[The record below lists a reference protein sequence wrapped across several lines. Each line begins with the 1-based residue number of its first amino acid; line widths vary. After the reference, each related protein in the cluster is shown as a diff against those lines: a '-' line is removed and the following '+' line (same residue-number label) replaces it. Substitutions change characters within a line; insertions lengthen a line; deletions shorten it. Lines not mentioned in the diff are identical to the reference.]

1 MSRFSSILEQND
13 VAQVFDLFETYQ
25 KNSIYVVGGS
35 IRDALLN
42 REITDIDFATS
53 LKPKTITE
61 ILNKEN
67 IKFIDVGIDHGT
79 VTAIINERKFE
90 ITTFRNDIFTDGRH
104 AQVSF
109 SNSLEEDA
117 LRRDFTINAMYLD
130 KGGNLIDPKDGKTDL
145 ENRVVRFIGN
155 PDERIKED
163 YLRLLRYFRFL
174 SRYLDN
180 IDKAS
185 MDASILLAKNLN
197 LLSAERLLLE
207 FNKILL
213 SKNAINILDKIIK
226 NDVLT
231 NIFIPVLIDN
241 YQLNKSLLK
250 NILAKLI
257 NYKDRLN
264 YPFIIYVS
272 FLITFLEQKETNK
285 NNIISLVI
293 KKFKLSREDKRLLIR
308 NIDWLLNIKKINK
321 ITIINLWLDY
331 GELEVMDFKDILII
345 NDISI
350 KNDLKNAFNKPPPK
364 FPISGKDLIKK
375 GLKEGKEVG
384 QVLNHIRD
392 WWILNDCK
400 PSYSECLDKIKNF
413 HN

>member
-130 KGGNLIDPKDGKTDL
+130 KGGNLFDPTDGKKDL
-145 ENRVVRFIGN
+145 ENKVVRFIGN

-163 YLRLLRYFRFL
+163 YLRILRYFRFL
-174 SRYLDN
+174 ALFGDISPDAEVMKTIKANLDKLSVVSKERQWNELKSILSLNAPNNAISAMSEIGLLDVYFDGTSINDAFVNLIEIESRISLSIDPILRLSTLIENSLDKANTIIKKLPLSKSDSTDLLKLSTLNKKIVSYMSMKEVRYLLYLLGRDGFQKQILVN
-180 IDKAS
+180 WAKDTNNKNEVNWRSLYEVAQSWEKPSFALTAKDVINMGISQGPMVGDILKEVEDWWAENDFIDDKFS
-185 MDASILLAKNLN
+185 LI
-197 LLSAERLLLE
+197 ERL
-207 FNKILL
+207 KAIVQ
-213 SKNAINILDKIIK
+213 SKK
-226 NDVLT
+226 
-231 NIFIPVLIDN
+231 
-241 YQLNKSLLK
+241 
-250 NILAKLI
+250 
-257 NYKDRLN
+257 
-264 YPFIIYVS
+264 
-272 FLITFLEQKETNK
+272 
-285 NNIISLVI
+285 
-293 KKFKLSREDKRLLIR
+293 
-308 NIDWLLNIKKINK
+308 
-321 ITIINLWLDY
+321 
-331 GELEVMDFKDILII
+331 
-345 NDISI
+345 
-350 KNDLKNAFNKPPPK
+350 
-364 FPISGKDLIKK
+364 
-375 GLKEGKEVG
+375 
-384 QVLNHIRD
+384 
-392 WWILNDCK
+392 
-400 PSYSECLDKIKNF
+400 
-413 HN
+413 

>member
-130 KGGNLIDPKDGKTDL
+130 MGGNLIDPKDGKTDL

-163 YLRLLRYFRFL
+163 YLRILRYFRFL
-174 SRYLDN
+174 ALFGDISPDAEVMKTIKANLDKLSVVSKERQWNELKSILSLTAPNIAISAMSEIGLLDDYFNGTGINDAFVNLIEIESRISLSIDPILRLSTLIENSLDKANTIIKKLPLSKSDSTDLLKLSTLNKKIVSYMSMKEVRYLLYLLGRDGFQKQILVN
-180 IDKAS
+180 WAKDTNNKNEVNWRSLYEVAQSWEKPSFALTAKDVINMGISQGPMVGAILKEVEDWWAENDFIDDKFS
-185 MDASILLAKNLN
+185 LI
-197 LLSAERLLLE
+197 ERL
-207 FNKILL
+207 KAIVQ
-213 SKNAINILDKIIK
+213 SKK
-226 NDVLT
+226 
-231 NIFIPVLIDN
+231 
-241 YQLNKSLLK
+241 
-250 NILAKLI
+250 
-257 NYKDRLN
+257 
-264 YPFIIYVS
+264 
-272 FLITFLEQKETNK
+272 
-285 NNIISLVI
+285 
-293 KKFKLSREDKRLLIR
+293 
-308 NIDWLLNIKKINK
+308 
-321 ITIINLWLDY
+321 
-331 GELEVMDFKDILII
+331 
-345 NDISI
+345 
-350 KNDLKNAFNKPPPK
+350 
-364 FPISGKDLIKK
+364 
-375 GLKEGKEVG
+375 
-384 QVLNHIRD
+384 
-392 WWILNDCK
+392 
-400 PSYSECLDKIKNF
+400 
-413 HN
+413 

>member
-163 YLRLLRYFRFL
+163 YLRILRYFRFL
-174 SRYLDN
+174 ALFGDISPDAEVMKTIKANLDKLSVVSKDRQWNELKSILSLNAPNNAISAMSEIGLLDVYFDGTSINDAFVNLIEIESRISLSIDPILRLSTLIENSLDKANTIIKKLPLSKSDSTDLLKLSTLNKKIVSYMSMKEVRYLLYLLGRDGFQKQILVN
-180 IDKAS
+180 WAKDTNNKNEVNWRSLYEVAQSWEKAS
-185 MDASILLAKNLN
+185 FALTAKDVINMGISQGPMVGDILKEVEDWWAENDFIDDKFSLI
-197 LLSAERLLLE
+197 ERL
-207 FNKILL
+207 KAIVQ
-213 SKNAINILDKIIK
+213 SKK
-226 NDVLT
+226 
-231 NIFIPVLIDN
+231 
-241 YQLNKSLLK
+241 
-250 NILAKLI
+250 
-257 NYKDRLN
+257 
-264 YPFIIYVS
+264 
-272 FLITFLEQKETNK
+272 
-285 NNIISLVI
+285 
-293 KKFKLSREDKRLLIR
+293 
-308 NIDWLLNIKKINK
+308 
-321 ITIINLWLDY
+321 
-331 GELEVMDFKDILII
+331 
-345 NDISI
+345 
-350 KNDLKNAFNKPPPK
+350 
-364 FPISGKDLIKK
+364 
-375 GLKEGKEVG
+375 
-384 QVLNHIRD
+384 
-392 WWILNDCK
+392 
-400 PSYSECLDKIKNF
+400 
-413 HN
+413 

>member
-67 IKFIDVGIDHGT
+67 IKFIDVGINHGT

-130 KGGNLIDPKDGKTDL
+130 KSGNLIDPTDGKKDL
-145 ENRVVRFIGN
+145 ENRVVRFIGR

-163 YLRLLRYFRFL
+163 YLRILRYFRFL
-174 SRYLDN
+174 ALFGDISPDAEVMKTISANLDKLSVVSKERQWNELKSILTLTAPNNAISAMSEIGLLDDYFNGIGINDAFVNLIEIESKISFSIDPILRLSTLIENSLDKANTIIKKLPLSKSESTDLLKLCTLNKKVVSYMSMKEVRYLLYLLGRDGCQKQILVTWAKDAN
-180 IDKAS
+180 NKNEVNWRSLYEVAQSWEKPSFALTAKDVINMGISQGPMVGDILKEVEDWWAENDFIDDKFS
-185 MDASILLAKNLN
+185 LI
-197 LLSAERLLLE
+197 ERL
-207 FNKILL
+207 KAIVQ
-213 SKNAINILDKIIK
+213 SKK
-226 NDVLT
+226 
-231 NIFIPVLIDN
+231 
-241 YQLNKSLLK
+241 
-250 NILAKLI
+250 
-257 NYKDRLN
+257 
-264 YPFIIYVS
+264 
-272 FLITFLEQKETNK
+272 
-285 NNIISLVI
+285 
-293 KKFKLSREDKRLLIR
+293 
-308 NIDWLLNIKKINK
+308 
-321 ITIINLWLDY
+321 
-331 GELEVMDFKDILII
+331 
-345 NDISI
+345 
-350 KNDLKNAFNKPPPK
+350 
-364 FPISGKDLIKK
+364 
-375 GLKEGKEVG
+375 
-384 QVLNHIRD
+384 
-392 WWILNDCK
+392 
-400 PSYSECLDKIKNF
+400 
-413 HN
+413 

>member
-163 YLRLLRYFRFL
+163 YLRILRYFRFL
-174 SRYLDN
+174 ALFGDISPDAEVMKTIKANLDKLSVVSKERQWN
-180 IDKAS
+180 ELK
-185 MDASILLAKNLN
+185 SILCLN
-197 LLSAERLLLE
+197 AP
-207 FNKILL
+207 N
-213 SKNAINILDKIIK
+213 NAISAMSEIGLLDVYFDGTSINDAFVNLIEIESRISLSIDPILR
-226 NDVLT
+226 LST
-231 NIFIPVLIDN
+231 LIDN
-241 YQLNKSLLK
+241 SLDKANTIIKKLPLSKSDSTDLLKLSTLNKKIVSYMSMKEVRYLLYLLGRDGFQK
-250 NILAKLI
+250 QILVNWAKDT
-257 NYKDRLN
+257 N
-264 YPFIIYVS
+264 
-272 FLITFLEQKETNK
+272 NK
-285 NNIISLVI
+285 NEVNWRSLYEVAQSWEKPSFALTAKDVINMGISQGPMV
-293 KKFKLSREDKRLLIR
+293 
-308 NIDWLLNIKKINK
+308 
-321 ITIINLWLDY
+321 
-331 GELEVMDFKDILII
+331 GDIL
-345 NDISI
+345 
-350 KNDLKNAFNKPPPK
+350 
-364 FPISGKDLIKK
+364 
-375 GLKEGKEVG
+375 KEVE
-384 QVLNHIRD
+384 D
-392 WWILNDCK
+392 WWAENDFID
-400 PSYSECLDKIKNF
+400 DKFSLIERLKAIVQSKK
-413 HN
+413 

>member
-61 ILNKEN
+61 ILDKEN

-163 YLRLLRYFRFL
+163 YLRILRYFRFL
-174 SRYLDN
+174 ALFGDISPDAEVMKTISANLDKLSVVSKERQWNELKSILSLNAPNNAISAMSEIGLLDDYFDGTSINDAFVNLIEIESRISLSIDPILRLSTLIENSLDKANTIIKKLPLSKSDSTDLLKLSTLNKKIVSYMSMKEVRYLLYLLGRDGFQKQILVN
-180 IDKAS
+180 WAKDTNNKNEVNWRSLYEVAQSWEKPSFALTAKDVINMGISQGPMVGDILKEVEDWWAENDFIDDKFS
-185 MDASILLAKNLN
+185 LI
-197 LLSAERLLLE
+197 ERL
-207 FNKILL
+207 KAIVQ
-213 SKNAINILDKIIK
+213 SKK
-226 NDVLT
+226 
-231 NIFIPVLIDN
+231 
-241 YQLNKSLLK
+241 
-250 NILAKLI
+250 
-257 NYKDRLN
+257 
-264 YPFIIYVS
+264 
-272 FLITFLEQKETNK
+272 
-285 NNIISLVI
+285 
-293 KKFKLSREDKRLLIR
+293 
-308 NIDWLLNIKKINK
+308 
-321 ITIINLWLDY
+321 
-331 GELEVMDFKDILII
+331 
-345 NDISI
+345 
-350 KNDLKNAFNKPPPK
+350 
-364 FPISGKDLIKK
+364 
-375 GLKEGKEVG
+375 
-384 QVLNHIRD
+384 
-392 WWILNDCK
+392 
-400 PSYSECLDKIKNF
+400 
-413 HN
+413 

>member
-163 YLRLLRYFRFL
+163 YLRILRYFRFL
-174 SRYLDN
+174 ALFGDISPDAEVMKTIKANLDKLSVVSKERQWNELKSILTLTAPNNAISAMSEIGLLDDYFNGIGINDAFVNLIEIESRISLSIDPILRLSTLIENSLDKANTIIKKLPLSKSDSTDLLKLCTLNKKVVSYMSMKEVRYLLYLLGRDGFQKQILVN
-180 IDKAS
+180 WAKDTNNKNEVNWRSLYEVAQSWEKPSFALTAKDVINMGISQGPMVGDILKEVEDWWAENDFIDDKFS
-185 MDASILLAKNLN
+185 LI
-197 LLSAERLLLE
+197 ERL
-207 FNKILL
+207 KAIVQ
-213 SKNAINILDKIIK
+213 SKK
-226 NDVLT
+226 
-231 NIFIPVLIDN
+231 
-241 YQLNKSLLK
+241 
-250 NILAKLI
+250 
-257 NYKDRLN
+257 
-264 YPFIIYVS
+264 
-272 FLITFLEQKETNK
+272 
-285 NNIISLVI
+285 
-293 KKFKLSREDKRLLIR
+293 
-308 NIDWLLNIKKINK
+308 
-321 ITIINLWLDY
+321 
-331 GELEVMDFKDILII
+331 
-345 NDISI
+345 
-350 KNDLKNAFNKPPPK
+350 
-364 FPISGKDLIKK
+364 
-375 GLKEGKEVG
+375 
-384 QVLNHIRD
+384 
-392 WWILNDCK
+392 
-400 PSYSECLDKIKNF
+400 
-413 HN
+413 

>member
-42 REITDIDFATS
+42 KEITDIDFATS

-155 PDERIKED
+155 PEERIKED
-163 YLRLLRYFRFL
+163 YLRILRYFRFL
-174 SRYLDN
+174 ALFGDISPDAEVMKTIKANLDKLSVVSKERQWNELKSILSLTAPNNAISAMSEIGLLDVFFDGTSINDAFVNLIEIESRISLSIDPILRLSTLIENSLDKANTIIKKLPLSKSDSTDLLKLSTLNKKIVSYMSMKEVRYLLYLLGRDDFQKQILVN
-180 IDKAS
+180 WAKDTNNKNEVNWRSLYEVAQSWEKPSFALTAKDVINMGISQGPMVGDILKEVEDWWAENDFIDDKFS
-185 MDASILLAKNLN
+185 LI
-197 LLSAERLLLE
+197 ERL
-207 FNKILL
+207 KAIVQ
-213 SKNAINILDKIIK
+213 SKK
-226 NDVLT
+226 
-231 NIFIPVLIDN
+231 
-241 YQLNKSLLK
+241 
-250 NILAKLI
+250 
-257 NYKDRLN
+257 
-264 YPFIIYVS
+264 
-272 FLITFLEQKETNK
+272 
-285 NNIISLVI
+285 
-293 KKFKLSREDKRLLIR
+293 
-308 NIDWLLNIKKINK
+308 
-321 ITIINLWLDY
+321 
-331 GELEVMDFKDILII
+331 
-345 NDISI
+345 
-350 KNDLKNAFNKPPPK
+350 
-364 FPISGKDLIKK
+364 
-375 GLKEGKEVG
+375 
-384 QVLNHIRD
+384 
-392 WWILNDCK
+392 
-400 PSYSECLDKIKNF
+400 
-413 HN
+413 

>member
-163 YLRLLRYFRFL
+163 YLRILRYFRFL
-174 SRYLDN
+174 ALFGDISPDAEVMKTIKANLDKLSVVSKERQWN
-180 IDKAS
+180 ELK
-185 MDASILLAKNLN
+185 SILSLN
-197 LLSAERLLLE
+197 AP
-207 FNKILL
+207 N
-213 SKNAINILDKIIK
+213 NAISAMSEIGLLDVYFDGTSINDAFVNLIEIESRISLSIDPILR
-226 NDVLT
+226 LST
-231 NIFIPVLIDN
+231 LIDN
-241 YQLNKSLLK
+241 SLDKANTIIKKLPLSKSDSTDLLKLSTLNKKIVSYMSMKEVRYLLYLLGRDGFQK
-250 NILAKLI
+250 QILVNWAKDT
-257 NYKDRLN
+257 N
-264 YPFIIYVS
+264 
-272 FLITFLEQKETNK
+272 NK
-285 NNIISLVI
+285 NEVNWRSLYEVAQSWEKPSFALTAKDVINMGISQGPMV
-293 KKFKLSREDKRLLIR
+293 
-308 NIDWLLNIKKINK
+308 
-321 ITIINLWLDY
+321 
-331 GELEVMDFKDILII
+331 GDIL
-345 NDISI
+345 
-350 KNDLKNAFNKPPPK
+350 
-364 FPISGKDLIKK
+364 
-375 GLKEGKEVG
+375 KEVE
-384 QVLNHIRD
+384 D
-392 WWILNDCK
+392 WWAENDFID
-400 PSYSECLDKIKNF
+400 DKFSLIERLKAIVQSKK
-413 HN
+413 

>member
-163 YLRLLRYFRFL
+163 YLRILRYFRFL
-174 SRYLDN
+174 ALFGDISPDAEVMKTIKANLDKLSVVSKERQWNELKSILILATPNNAISAMSEIGLLDDYFNGTSINDAFVNLIEIESRISLSIDPILRLSILIENSLDKANTIIKKLPLSKSDSTDLLKLCTLNKKIVSYMSMKEVRYLLYLLGRDGFQKQILVN
-180 IDKAS
+180 WAKDTNNKNEVNWRSLYEVAQSWEKPSFALTAKDVINMGISQGPMVGAILKEVEDWWAENDFIDDKFS
-185 MDASILLAKNLN
+185 LI
-197 LLSAERLLLE
+197 ERL
-207 FNKILL
+207 KAIVQ
-213 SKNAINILDKIIK
+213 SKK
-226 NDVLT
+226 
-231 NIFIPVLIDN
+231 
-241 YQLNKSLLK
+241 
-250 NILAKLI
+250 
-257 NYKDRLN
+257 
-264 YPFIIYVS
+264 
-272 FLITFLEQKETNK
+272 
-285 NNIISLVI
+285 
-293 KKFKLSREDKRLLIR
+293 
-308 NIDWLLNIKKINK
+308 
-321 ITIINLWLDY
+321 
-331 GELEVMDFKDILII
+331 
-345 NDISI
+345 
-350 KNDLKNAFNKPPPK
+350 
-364 FPISGKDLIKK
+364 
-375 GLKEGKEVG
+375 
-384 QVLNHIRD
+384 
-392 WWILNDCK
+392 
-400 PSYSECLDKIKNF
+400 
-413 HN
+413 

>member
-130 KGGNLIDPKDGKTDL
+130 KGGNLIDPTDGKKDL

-155 PDERIKED
+155 PDKRIKED
-163 YLRLLRYFRFL
+163 YLRILRYFRFL
-174 SRYLDN
+174 ALFGDISPDAEVMKTIKANLDKLSVVSKERQWN
-180 IDKAS
+180 ELK
-185 MDASILLAKNLN
+185 SILSLN
-197 LLSAERLLLE
+197 AP
-207 FNKILL
+207 N
-213 SKNAINILDKIIK
+213 NAISAMSEIGLLDVYFDGTSINDAFVNLIEIESRISLSIDPILR
-226 NDVLT
+226 LST
-231 NIFIPVLIDN
+231 LIDN
-241 YQLNKSLLK
+241 SLDKANTIIKKLPLSKSDSTDLLKLSTLNKKIVSYMSMKEVRYLLYLLGRDGFQK
-250 NILAKLI
+250 QILVNWAKDT
-257 NYKDRLN
+257 N
-264 YPFIIYVS
+264 
-272 FLITFLEQKETNK
+272 NK
-285 NNIISLVI
+285 NEVNWRSLYEVAQSWEKPSFALTAKDVINMGISQGPMV
-293 KKFKLSREDKRLLIR
+293 
-308 NIDWLLNIKKINK
+308 
-321 ITIINLWLDY
+321 
-331 GELEVMDFKDILII
+331 GDIL
-345 NDISI
+345 
-350 KNDLKNAFNKPPPK
+350 
-364 FPISGKDLIKK
+364 
-375 GLKEGKEVG
+375 KEVE
-384 QVLNHIRD
+384 D
-392 WWILNDCK
+392 WWAENDFID
-400 PSYSECLDKIKNF
+400 DKFSLIERLKAIVQSKK
-413 HN
+413 

>member
-130 KGGNLIDPKDGKTDL
+130 KSGNLIDPTDGKKDL
-145 ENRVVRFIGN
+145 ENRVVRFIGK

-163 YLRLLRYFRFL
+163 YLRILRYFRFL
-174 SRYLDN
+174 ALFGDISPDAEVMKTIKANLDKLSVVSKERQWNELKSILSLTAPNNAISAMSEIGLLDDYFDGTRINDAFVNLIKIESKISLSIDPILRLSTLIENSLDKANAIIKKLPLSKSDSTDLLKLSTLNKKIVSYMSMKEVRYLLYLLGRDGFQKQILVN
-180 IDKAS
+180 WAKDTNNKNEVNWRSLYEVAQSWEKPSFALTAKDVINMGISQGPMVGDILKEVEDWWAENDFIDDKFS
-185 MDASILLAKNLN
+185 LI
-197 LLSAERLLLE
+197 ERL
-207 FNKILL
+207 KAIVQ
-213 SKNAINILDKIIK
+213 SKK
-226 NDVLT
+226 
-231 NIFIPVLIDN
+231 
-241 YQLNKSLLK
+241 
-250 NILAKLI
+250 
-257 NYKDRLN
+257 
-264 YPFIIYVS
+264 
-272 FLITFLEQKETNK
+272 
-285 NNIISLVI
+285 
-293 KKFKLSREDKRLLIR
+293 
-308 NIDWLLNIKKINK
+308 
-321 ITIINLWLDY
+321 
-331 GELEVMDFKDILII
+331 
-345 NDISI
+345 
-350 KNDLKNAFNKPPPK
+350 
-364 FPISGKDLIKK
+364 
-375 GLKEGKEVG
+375 
-384 QVLNHIRD
+384 
-392 WWILNDCK
+392 
-400 PSYSECLDKIKNF
+400 
-413 HN
+413 

>member
-53 LKPKTITE
+53 LKPNTITE

-163 YLRLLRYFRFL
+163 YLRILRYFRFL
-174 SRYLDN
+174 ALFGDISPDAEVMKTIKANLDKLSVVSKERQWN
-180 IDKAS
+180 ELK
-185 MDASILLAKNLN
+185 SILSLN
-197 LLSAERLLLE
+197 AP
-207 FNKILL
+207 N
-213 SKNAINILDKIIK
+213 NAISAMSEIGLLDVYFDGTSINDAFVNLIEIESRISLSIDPILR
-226 NDVLT
+226 LST
-231 NIFIPVLIDN
+231 LIDN
-241 YQLNKSLLK
+241 SLDKANTIIKKLPLSKSDSTDLLKLSTLNKKIVSYMSMKEVRYLLYLLGRDGFQK
-250 NILAKLI
+250 QILVNWAKDT
-257 NYKDRLN
+257 N
-264 YPFIIYVS
+264 
-272 FLITFLEQKETNK
+272 NK
-285 NNIISLVI
+285 NEVNWRSLYEVAQSWEKPSFALTAKDVINMGISQGPMV
-293 KKFKLSREDKRLLIR
+293 
-308 NIDWLLNIKKINK
+308 
-321 ITIINLWLDY
+321 
-331 GELEVMDFKDILII
+331 GDIL
-345 NDISI
+345 
-350 KNDLKNAFNKPPPK
+350 
-364 FPISGKDLIKK
+364 
-375 GLKEGKEVG
+375 KEVE
-384 QVLNHIRD
+384 D
-392 WWILNDCK
+392 WWAENDFID
-400 PSYSECLDKIKNF
+400 DKFSLIERLKAIVQSKK
-413 HN
+413 

>member
-53 LKPKTITE
+53 LEPKTITE

-67 IKFIDVGIDHGT
+67 IKFIDVGINHGT

-130 KGGNLIDPKDGKTDL
+130 KGGNLIDPTDGKKDL

-163 YLRLLRYFRFL
+163 YLRILRYFRFL
-174 SRYLDN
+174 ALFGDISPDAEVMKTIKANLDKLSVVSKERQWNELKSILSLTAPNNAISAMSEIGLLDVYFDGTSINDAFVNLIEIESRISLSIDPILRLSTLIENSLDKANTIIKKLPLSKSDSTDLLKLSTLNKKIVSYMSMKEVRYLLYLLGRDGFQKQILVN
-180 IDKAS
+180 WAKDTNNKNEVNWRSLYEVAQSWEKPSFALTAKDVINMGISQGPMVGDILKEVEDWWAENDFIDDKFS
-185 MDASILLAKNLN
+185 LI
-197 LLSAERLLLE
+197 ERL
-207 FNKILL
+207 KAIVQ
-213 SKNAINILDKIIK
+213 SKK
-226 NDVLT
+226 
-231 NIFIPVLIDN
+231 
-241 YQLNKSLLK
+241 
-250 NILAKLI
+250 
-257 NYKDRLN
+257 
-264 YPFIIYVS
+264 
-272 FLITFLEQKETNK
+272 
-285 NNIISLVI
+285 
-293 KKFKLSREDKRLLIR
+293 
-308 NIDWLLNIKKINK
+308 
-321 ITIINLWLDY
+321 
-331 GELEVMDFKDILII
+331 
-345 NDISI
+345 
-350 KNDLKNAFNKPPPK
+350 
-364 FPISGKDLIKK
+364 
-375 GLKEGKEVG
+375 
-384 QVLNHIRD
+384 
-392 WWILNDCK
+392 
-400 PSYSECLDKIKNF
+400 
-413 HN
+413 

>member
-53 LKPKTITE
+53 LKPKTITK

-130 KGGNLIDPKDGKTDL
+130 KGGNLIDPKGGKTDL

-163 YLRLLRYFRFL
+163 YLRILRYFRFL
-174 SRYLDN
+174 ALFGDIFPDAEVMKTISANLDKLSVVSKERQWNELKSILTLTAPNNAISAMSEIGLLDDYFNGIGINDAFVNLIEIESKISFSIDPILRLSTLIENSLDKANTIIKKLPLSKSESTDLLKLCTLNKKVVSYMSMKEVRYLLYLLGRDGFQKQILVTWAKDAN
-180 IDKAS
+180 NKNEVNWRSLYEVAQSWEKPSFALTAKDVINMGISQGPMVGDILKEVEDWWAENDFIDDKFS
-185 MDASILLAKNLN
+185 LI
-197 LLSAERLLLE
+197 ERL
-207 FNKILL
+207 KAIVQ
-213 SKNAINILDKIIK
+213 SKK
-226 NDVLT
+226 
-231 NIFIPVLIDN
+231 
-241 YQLNKSLLK
+241 
-250 NILAKLI
+250 
-257 NYKDRLN
+257 
-264 YPFIIYVS
+264 
-272 FLITFLEQKETNK
+272 
-285 NNIISLVI
+285 
-293 KKFKLSREDKRLLIR
+293 
-308 NIDWLLNIKKINK
+308 
-321 ITIINLWLDY
+321 
-331 GELEVMDFKDILII
+331 
-345 NDISI
+345 
-350 KNDLKNAFNKPPPK
+350 
-364 FPISGKDLIKK
+364 
-375 GLKEGKEVG
+375 
-384 QVLNHIRD
+384 
-392 WWILNDCK
+392 
-400 PSYSECLDKIKNF
+400 
-413 HN
+413 

>member
-117 LRRDFTINAMYLD
+117 LRRDFNINAMYLD

-163 YLRLLRYFRFL
+163 YLRILRYFRFL
-174 SRYLDN
+174 ALFGDISPDAEVMKTIKANLDKLSVVSKERQWNELKSILSLNAPNNAISAMSEIGLLDVYFDGTSINDAFVNLIEIESRISLSIDPILRLSILIENSLDKANTIIKKLPLSKSDSTDLLKLCTLNKKIVSYMSMKEVRYLLYLLGRDGFQKQILVN
-180 IDKAS
+180 WAKDTNNKNEVNWRSLYEVAQSWEKPSFAITAKDVINMGISQGPMVGDILKEVEDWWAENDFIDDKFS
-185 MDASILLAKNLN
+185 LI
-197 LLSAERLLLE
+197 ERL
-207 FNKILL
+207 KAIVQ
-213 SKNAINILDKIIK
+213 SKK
-226 NDVLT
+226 
-231 NIFIPVLIDN
+231 
-241 YQLNKSLLK
+241 
-250 NILAKLI
+250 
-257 NYKDRLN
+257 
-264 YPFIIYVS
+264 
-272 FLITFLEQKETNK
+272 
-285 NNIISLVI
+285 
-293 KKFKLSREDKRLLIR
+293 
-308 NIDWLLNIKKINK
+308 
-321 ITIINLWLDY
+321 
-331 GELEVMDFKDILII
+331 
-345 NDISI
+345 
-350 KNDLKNAFNKPPPK
+350 
-364 FPISGKDLIKK
+364 
-375 GLKEGKEVG
+375 
-384 QVLNHIRD
+384 
-392 WWILNDCK
+392 
-400 PSYSECLDKIKNF
+400 
-413 HN
+413 

>member
-130 KGGNLIDPKDGKTDL
+130 KGGNLIDPKDGKKDL

-163 YLRLLRYFRFL
+163 YLRILRYFRFL
-174 SRYLDN
+174 ALFGDISPDAEVMKTIKANLDKLSVVSKERQWNELKSILSLTAPNNAISAMSEIGLLDVYFDGTSINDAFVNLIEIESRISLSIDPILRLSTLIENSLDKANTIIKKLPLSKSDSTDLLKLSTLNKKIVSYMSMKEVRYLLYLLGRDGFQKQILVN
-180 IDKAS
+180 WAKDTNNKNEVNWRSLYEVAQSWEKPSFALTAKDVINMGISQGPMVGDILKEVEDWWAENDFIDDKFS
-185 MDASILLAKNLN
+185 LI
-197 LLSAERLLLE
+197 ERL
-207 FNKILL
+207 KAIVQ
-213 SKNAINILDKIIK
+213 SKK
-226 NDVLT
+226 
-231 NIFIPVLIDN
+231 
-241 YQLNKSLLK
+241 
-250 NILAKLI
+250 
-257 NYKDRLN
+257 
-264 YPFIIYVS
+264 
-272 FLITFLEQKETNK
+272 
-285 NNIISLVI
+285 
-293 KKFKLSREDKRLLIR
+293 
-308 NIDWLLNIKKINK
+308 
-321 ITIINLWLDY
+321 
-331 GELEVMDFKDILII
+331 
-345 NDISI
+345 
-350 KNDLKNAFNKPPPK
+350 
-364 FPISGKDLIKK
+364 
-375 GLKEGKEVG
+375 
-384 QVLNHIRD
+384 
-392 WWILNDCK
+392 
-400 PSYSECLDKIKNF
+400 
-413 HN
+413 

>member
-163 YLRLLRYFRFL
+163 YLRILRYFRFL
-174 SRYLDN
+174 ALFGDISPDAEVMKTIKANLDKLSVVSKERQWNELKSILSLNSPNHAISAMSEIGLLDVYFDGTSINDAFVNLIEIESRISLSIDPILRLSTLIENSLDKANTIIKKLPLSKSDSTDLLKLSTLNKKIVSYMSMKEVRYLLYLLGRDGFQKQILVN
-180 IDKAS
+180 WAKDTNNKNEVNWRSLYEVAQSWEKPSFALTAKDVINMGISQGPMVGDILKEVEDWWAENDFIDDKFS
-185 MDASILLAKNLN
+185 LI
-197 LLSAERLLLE
+197 ERL
-207 FNKILL
+207 KAIVQ
-213 SKNAINILDKIIK
+213 SKK
-226 NDVLT
+226 
-231 NIFIPVLIDN
+231 
-241 YQLNKSLLK
+241 
-250 NILAKLI
+250 
-257 NYKDRLN
+257 
-264 YPFIIYVS
+264 
-272 FLITFLEQKETNK
+272 
-285 NNIISLVI
+285 
-293 KKFKLSREDKRLLIR
+293 
-308 NIDWLLNIKKINK
+308 
-321 ITIINLWLDY
+321 
-331 GELEVMDFKDILII
+331 
-345 NDISI
+345 
-350 KNDLKNAFNKPPPK
+350 
-364 FPISGKDLIKK
+364 
-375 GLKEGKEVG
+375 
-384 QVLNHIRD
+384 
-392 WWILNDCK
+392 
-400 PSYSECLDKIKNF
+400 
-413 HN
+413 

>member
-130 KGGNLIDPKDGKTDL
+130 KGGNLIDPTDGKKDL
-145 ENRVVRFIGN
+145 ENRVVRFIGR

-163 YLRLLRYFRFL
+163 YLRILRYFRFL
-174 SRYLDN
+174 ALFGDISPDAEVMKTISANLDKLSVVSKERQWNELKSILSLAAPNNAISAMSEIGLLEDYFDGTGINDAFVNLIEIESRISLSIDPILRLSTLIENSLDKANTIIKKLPLSKSDSTDLLKLSTLNKKIVSYMSMKEVRYLLYLLGRDGFQKQILVN
-180 IDKAS
+180 WAKDTNNKNEVNWRSLYEVAQSWEKPSFALTAKDVINMGISQGPMVGDILKEVEDWWAENDFIDDKFS
-185 MDASILLAKNLN
+185 LI
-197 LLSAERLLLE
+197 ERL
-207 FNKILL
+207 KAIVQ
-213 SKNAINILDKIIK
+213 SKK
-226 NDVLT
+226 
-231 NIFIPVLIDN
+231 
-241 YQLNKSLLK
+241 
-250 NILAKLI
+250 
-257 NYKDRLN
+257 
-264 YPFIIYVS
+264 
-272 FLITFLEQKETNK
+272 
-285 NNIISLVI
+285 
-293 KKFKLSREDKRLLIR
+293 
-308 NIDWLLNIKKINK
+308 
-321 ITIINLWLDY
+321 
-331 GELEVMDFKDILII
+331 
-345 NDISI
+345 
-350 KNDLKNAFNKPPPK
+350 
-364 FPISGKDLIKK
+364 
-375 GLKEGKEVG
+375 
-384 QVLNHIRD
+384 
-392 WWILNDCK
+392 
-400 PSYSECLDKIKNF
+400 
-413 HN
+413 

>member
-25 KNSIYVVGGS
+25 ENSIYVVGGS

-53 LKPKTITE
+53 LKPTTITE

-163 YLRLLRYFRFL
+163 YLRILRYFRFL
-174 SRYLDN
+174 ALFGDISPDAEVMKTIKANLDKLSVVSKERQWNELKSILSLNAPNNAISAMSEIGLLDVYFDGTSINDAFVNLIEIESRISLSIDPILRLSTLIENSLDKANTIIKKLPLSKSDSTDLLKLSTLNKKIVSYMSMKEVRYLLYLLGRDGFQKQILVN
-180 IDKAS
+180 WAKDTNNKNEVNWRSLYEVAQSWEKPSFALTAKDVINMGISQGPMVGDILKEVEDWWAENDFIDDKFS
-185 MDASILLAKNLN
+185 LI
-197 LLSAERLLLE
+197 ERL
-207 FNKILL
+207 KAIVQ
-213 SKNAINILDKIIK
+213 SKK
-226 NDVLT
+226 
-231 NIFIPVLIDN
+231 
-241 YQLNKSLLK
+241 
-250 NILAKLI
+250 
-257 NYKDRLN
+257 
-264 YPFIIYVS
+264 
-272 FLITFLEQKETNK
+272 
-285 NNIISLVI
+285 
-293 KKFKLSREDKRLLIR
+293 
-308 NIDWLLNIKKINK
+308 
-321 ITIINLWLDY
+321 
-331 GELEVMDFKDILII
+331 
-345 NDISI
+345 
-350 KNDLKNAFNKPPPK
+350 
-364 FPISGKDLIKK
+364 
-375 GLKEGKEVG
+375 
-384 QVLNHIRD
+384 
-392 WWILNDCK
+392 
-400 PSYSECLDKIKNF
+400 
-413 HN
+413 

>member
-163 YLRLLRYFRFL
+163 YLRILRYFRFL
-174 SRYLDN
+174 ALFGDISPDAEVMKTIKANLDKLSVVSKERQWNELKSILSLNAPNHAISAMSEIGLLDVYFDGTSINDAFVNLIEIESRISLSIDPILRLSTLIENSLDKANSIIKKLPLSKSDSTDLLKLSTLNKKIVSYMSMKEVRYLLYLLGRDGFQKQILVN
-180 IDKAS
+180 WAKDTNNKNEVNWRSLYEVAQSWEKPSFTLTAKDVINMGISQRPFVGDILNEVEDWWAENDFIDDKFS
-185 MDASILLAKNLN
+185 LI
-197 LLSAERLLLE
+197 ERL
-207 FNKILL
+207 KAIVQ
-213 SKNAINILDKIIK
+213 SKK
-226 NDVLT
+226 
-231 NIFIPVLIDN
+231 
-241 YQLNKSLLK
+241 
-250 NILAKLI
+250 
-257 NYKDRLN
+257 
-264 YPFIIYVS
+264 
-272 FLITFLEQKETNK
+272 
-285 NNIISLVI
+285 
-293 KKFKLSREDKRLLIR
+293 
-308 NIDWLLNIKKINK
+308 
-321 ITIINLWLDY
+321 
-331 GELEVMDFKDILII
+331 
-345 NDISI
+345 
-350 KNDLKNAFNKPPPK
+350 
-364 FPISGKDLIKK
+364 
-375 GLKEGKEVG
+375 
-384 QVLNHIRD
+384 
-392 WWILNDCK
+392 
-400 PSYSECLDKIKNF
+400 
-413 HN
+413 